1 MTTTYLLLL
10 SILVMVIGF
19 LVFRAFPVLGAYF
32 TYRGKRLITCP
43 ETKKTEAVDVDATKA
58 AIGELFGDPK
68 LRLDFCSRWPERHDC
83 GQECLAQIEAD
94 PDNCLVWNIV
104 SNWYEGQKCVLCHK
118 KFGRLSRF
126 DHPPALM
133 EPDHKTTEW
142 SRLRPEQ
149 IREAFST
156 SLPVCW
162 DCHIAESFRYVHPE
176 LVVDRDREHH
186 HAA

>member
-1 MTTTYLLLL
+1 LA
-10 SILVMVIGF
+10 IAIGF
-19 LVFRAFPVLGAYF
+19 LVFRAFPVLGAYL

-43 ETKKTEAVDVDATKA
+43 ETHKTEAVDVA
-58 AIGELFGDPK
+58 ARTAALGALFGDPQ
-68 LRLDFCSRWPERHDC
+68 LCLDRCSRWLERQNC

-104 SNWYEGQKCVLCHK
+104 SNWYEGQKWVFCHK
-118 KFGRLSRF
+118 RFGRLRRF

-133 EPDHKTTEW
+133 GLDHRTTEW
-142 SRLRPEQ
+142 SGLRPQQ

-162 DCHIAESFRYVHPE
+162 DCHIAQTFRHIHPE
-176 LVVDRDREHH
+176 LVVDRDRHHH